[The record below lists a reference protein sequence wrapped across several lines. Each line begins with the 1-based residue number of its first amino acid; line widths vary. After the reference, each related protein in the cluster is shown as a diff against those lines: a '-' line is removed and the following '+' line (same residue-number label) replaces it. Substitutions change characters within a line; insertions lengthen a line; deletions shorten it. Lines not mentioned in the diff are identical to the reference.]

1 MFKEEE
7 DKIHKHKEPQVHSK
21 IEEDEEE
28 DERETDKNLV
38 ITQHEDIWIR
48 IKHSQS
54 ATHHAKWNIMF

>member
-38 ITQHEDIWIR
+38 ITQHEDI
-48 IKHSQS
+48 
-54 ATHHAKWNIMF
+54 